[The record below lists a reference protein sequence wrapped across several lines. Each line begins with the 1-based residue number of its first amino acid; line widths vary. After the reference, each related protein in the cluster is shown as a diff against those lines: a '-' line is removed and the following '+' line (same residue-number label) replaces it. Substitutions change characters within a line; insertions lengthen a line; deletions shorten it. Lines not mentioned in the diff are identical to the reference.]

1 MKFAWSI
8 RFEMNTGQTHFTL
21 PALAGESQHII
32 QPDIKEKVRTRLAAV
47 FGELPFYADL
57 CRHKVDRIIDDLRT
71 YEDVDKKTTKVLLE
85 RYFEE
90 DKFKEYGESGEFVLA
105 QIKIIVTSCY
115 VLLAYHDPRLQH
127 FIWPHTEDIRRMYPQ
142 FQHQDAEELQLLLN
156 FRNIVKIALQI
167 VPPHKNK
174 KFLLDIGGRLEGRAV
189 YSEYITG
196 SGQKDSVKKRLII
209 YYTEAKLQTE
219 ESEKLF
225 RLTFTTS
232 RPAAPTRDRPNAN
245 RKRVEDLPLTLES
258 IGKLAQYP
266 PDPIGDLARQNGY
279 YHRPNP
285 LLNASPRVVQVISIM
300 KRAFSDVWHFDLLMT
315 LPLRLLI
322 EDQFRLIDDGRC
334 DGVELTCV
342 NEDDTLKRIYSV
354 DSFQR
359 KELRPFW
366 ERMRHIMTACKL
378 FLLADTRAA
387 RVYQMHHVTE
397 LFELYPEFVA
407 LIETGDSVE
416 LEYLLRF
423 RNFMKLGCVVVVGK
437 PKIFLLRVVER
448 LEGADN
454 QYITGKGQT
463 DATDRRVLIFARE
476 SGNEDTSAA
485 TAVAASTPVGRTL
498 STVSRPVASAVV
510 TSDASAALPSLL
522 GTRTFSQRGDS
533 DLDELPAPLTGL
545 AKRETSL
552 AAWRAHGLVREESAA
567 DVLQTTISPNIFRE
581 FSFMGQ
587 PLAVQDPMAA
597 GTVAAPANVFVVTPA
612 FGTDATTTASGAHLV
627 HSGLLAATPVM
638 DDAADGERQGNDAA
652 SDEEGDA
659 DDDVSDVDD
668 FEDVTASGLDLNS
681 LKPVAFLRRQQ
692 TNEVMMQHFS
702 ATSTALSRQTSNATG
717 LQRESSTGSQP
728 NFTFSMPFTENSNWL
743 AAFPFTGES
752 VTLGPRPG
760 GSTAEETS
768 STASHSTGGDQAS
781 SAFGAAPSLGP
792 PLHLEKEFSVMPF
805 HCMFQPLF
813 TMPANG
819 SVTAAAPPSTATAA
833 ATATTA
839 AAAVDT
845 TIHTGATTAA
855 ASSAGAMATSA
866 APVANENL
874 AMLDTVEIFSMPF
887 TQTIFGYIT
896 YTEDLAQQ
904 LNASIDRHNTNLV
917 DEA

>member
-1 MKFAWSI
+1 MKLFI
-8 RFEMNTGQTHFTL
+8 RFEMNTGQPHFAL
-21 PALAGESQHII
+21 PALAGESQHFIP
-32 QPDIKEKVRTRLAAV
+32 QEIKEKVRTRLAAV

-57 CRHKVDRIIDDLRT
+57 CAHKVDRIIADVVT

-90 DKFKEYGESGEFVLA
+90 DKFKEFGESGEFVLA

-115 VLLAYHDPRLQH
+115 VLLAFHDPRLQH
-127 FIWPHTEDIRRMYPQ
+127 FIWQHTEDIRRMYPQ
-142 FQHQDAEELQLLLN
+142 FQQQDAEELQLLLN

-209 YYTEAKLQTE
+209 YYTEAKLQTD

-245 RKRVEDLPLTLES
+245 RKRVDDLPMTNES
-258 IGKLAQYP
+258 IAKLSQYP

-279 YHRPNP
+279 YNRPNP
-285 LLNASPRVVQVISIM
+285 LVNVSPQVVQVISIM

-322 EDQFRLIDDGRC
+322 EDQLKLIADGRC
-334 DGVELTCV
+334 DHVELTCV

-387 RVYQMHHVTE
+387 QVYKMHQVTE
-397 LFELYPEFVA
+397 LFELYPEFVS

-476 SGNEDTSAA
+476 SGNDDSSAA
-485 TAVAASTPVGRTL
+485 TVAASTPVGRTV
-498 STVSRPVASAVV
+498 STVSHPGASTVDG
-510 TSDASAALPSLL
+510 SASLPSVL

-533 DLDELPAPLTGL
+533 DFDELPPPLTNFP
-545 AKRETSL
+545 KRETSL
-552 AAWRAHGLVREESAA
+552 AAWRAHGLMREESAA
-567 DVLQTTISPNIFRE
+567 DVLQTNISPNIFRE
-581 FSFMGQ
+581 YSFMG
-587 PLAVQDPMAA
+587 PPPMLDPAA
-597 GTVAAPANVFVVTPA
+597 AAAPSNVFVVTPA
-612 FGTDATTTASGAHLV
+612 FGNEDARHHV
-627 HSGLLAATPVM
+627 QSGLLAATPVI
-638 DDAADGERQGNDAA
+638 DDTADGERQGNDN
-652 SDEEGDA
+652 
-659 DDDVSDVDD
+659 DDDEDVVSDVDD
-668 FEDVTASGLDLNS
+668 FEDVSASGLDLNS

-702 ATSTALSRQTSNATG
+702 ATSTALSRQTSNATVG

-728 NFTFSMPFTENSNWL
+728 NFTLSMPFTETSGWL
-743 AAFPFTGES
+743 ASFPFTGES
-752 VTLGPRPG
+752 ITLGPRPG
-760 GSTAEETS
+760 STADEAL
-768 STASHSTGGDQAS
+768 STASHSTGDQN
-781 SAFGAAPSLGP
+781 SAGAAPSLGP

-819 SVTAAAPPSTATAA
+819 NV
-833 ATATTA
+833 ATTA
-839 AAAVDT
+839 AAAGAAMPSFT
-845 TIHTGATTAA
+845 ATASATTAA
-855 ASSAGAMATSA
+855 AAADMTSTASAAAISSAPAAAASSA
-866 APVANENL
+866 AVNDNL

-896 YTEDLAQQ
+896 YTEDLTQQ